1 MPNERRRGRKKGES
15 MGCCQACQTGDTKA
29 KDLDAL
35 LARVAAMPNPGRQLI
50 EVLHQVQELYGYL
63 APEALAKV
71 SGALGVSMARI
82 YGVATFY
89 HYFNIEPRG
98 KYVVSICQGT
108 ACYVKG
114 APRVL
119 DAIMQE
125 LGIKI
130 GETSADMV
138 FTLLETRC
146 LGACGLAP
154 TMMIN
159 NRIFGELSPKKAVEI
174 LRRFRSG
181 KMRDGV

>member
-1 MPNERRRGRKKGES
+1 MSCCCE
-15 MGCCQACQTGDTKA
+15 CQAEDTKA

-35 LARVAAMPNPGRQLI
+35 LAKVGAMPNRGCQLI
-50 EVLHQVQELYGYL
+50 EVLHHVQELYGYL

-71 SGALGVSMARI
+71 SAALGVSMARI

-98 KYVVSICQGT
+98 KYVISICQGT

-119 DAIMQE
+119 DAIVQE

-130 GETSADMV
+130 GETTGDMV

-159 NRIFGELSPKKAVEI
+159 NRIYGELNPKKAVDI
-174 LRRFRSG
+174 LRRY
-181 KMRDGV
+181 RDGKA